1 MSGVEM
7 NRVEA
12 SDDAALLEAWRAGDE
27 KAGNQ
32 LFQRHF
38 SAIYRFFRSKLDDDV
53 EDMVQQTFLTCARN
67 RDAFR
72 GDSSFRTYLF
82 QVAKSRL
89 YDALRKRTRSGT
101 PVALSTMADLRSS
114 PSTWVAR
121 GQDLRLLQ
129 GGLERLPLELQ
140 LAVELFYFED
150 QSASQVAQILDIPEG
165 TVRSRVRRAVEQLRA
180 FLEEASA
187 APSVRRT
194 LEGLDELLA
203 TE

>member
-1 MSGVEM
+1 MSEGEP
-7 NRVEA
+7 
-12 SDDAALLEAWRAGDE
+12 SDDLALLEAWREGDE
-27 KAGNQ
+27 RAGSQ

-38 SAIYRFFRSKLDDDV
+38 EAMYRFFRSKIEDDV
-53 EDMVQQTFLTCARN
+53 EDMVQQTFLTCVRN

-82 QVAKSRL
+82 RVAKSRL
-89 YDALRKRTRSGT
+89 YDALRKRTRAGT
-101 PVALSTMADLRSS
+101 PVSMCTMEDLRTS

-129 GGLERLPLELQ
+129 VALERLPLELQ

-150 QSASQVAQILDIPEG
+150 QTASQVAEILEIPEG

-180 FLEEASA
+180 FVEEASITPLSA
-187 APSVRRT
+187 QTT
-194 LEGLDELLA
+194 LEGLDELL
-203 TE
+203 TRTM